1 MKFKT
6 GNSSDRKTR
15 KKIQARKQEKWQKS
29 ELDFKTVS
37 IVKISQSQ
45 DIHRFPGFGMHE
57 LVQQQ
62 TRKTPK
68 NNSVGNLLVLHS
80 WALSKRRKLTD
91 LTGLY

>member
-6 GNSSDRKTR
+6 VNSSDRKTR
-15 KKIQARKQEKWQKS
+15 KKIQPRKQEKWQKS
-29 ELDFKTVS
+29 ELDFKTVW
-37 IVKISQSQ
+37 IVNISQSQ
-45 DIHRFPGFGMHE
+45 DIHRFPGFGMLE

-62 TRKTPK
+62 TQKTPK
-68 NNSVGNLLVLHS
+68 NDSVRNLLLHS